1 MASVVS
7 TCCCMLATICSRY
20 FIDVVG
26 RRILLLISCSVM
38 ALSSFAIGIV
48 LVKVTRVRPD
58 LFARRVDGLVSCCPS
73 RRDSVSWR
81 APAMGPARARIRA
94 DPIPSFPTLWRA
106 LVLSFVRSLAARN
119 DDDQASV
126 VPQLLTSAVVIFG
139 VCLYY
144 VGYAIGIGPVLWV
157 LISEIFENR
166 LRAKVGE
173 ILITRVGR
181 FEGFRRATERRGVS
195 LGRVDERGDL

>member
-1 MASVVS
+1 M
-7 TCCCMLATICSRY
+7 
-20 FIDVVG
+20 
-26 RRILLLISCSVM
+26 
-38 ALSSFAIGIV
+38 
-48 LVKVTRVRPD
+48 
-58 LFARRVDGLVSCCPS
+58 
-73 RRDSVSWR
+73 
-81 APAMGPARARIRA
+81 
-94 DPIPSFPTLWRA
+94 
-106 LVLSFVRSLAARN
+106 
-119 DDDQASV
+119 

-173 ILITRVGR
+173 ILITRFGR
-181 FEGFRRATERRGVS
+181 FEGFRCATERRGVS